1 MKRVYLAPNHLPKDH
16 ATFLAACSP
25 EERIVHQMAI
35 KTLAS
40 SYFMEKSHGY
50 ISWKQ
55 NNEIKMEKERQFVN
69 PKTAVRYTLQE
80 GKEQSVI
87 VK

>member
-16 ATFLAACSP
+16 EAFLAACSP

-50 ISWKQ
+50 ISWKTKQ
-55 NNEIKMEKERQFVN
+55 
-69 PKTAVRYTLQE
+69 A
-80 GKEQSVI
+80 VI
-87 VK
+87 VRNDGP